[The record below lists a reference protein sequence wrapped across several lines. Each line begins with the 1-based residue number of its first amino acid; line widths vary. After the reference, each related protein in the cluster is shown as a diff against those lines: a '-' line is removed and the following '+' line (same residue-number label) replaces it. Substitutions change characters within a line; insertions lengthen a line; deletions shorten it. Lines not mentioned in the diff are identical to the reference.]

1 MWWKSPAKKS
11 KKNHRIADRAILDYS
26 RVRVKPGMCRDYPR
40 AVLVQVAPT
49 LYLEDDRGLQM
60 GVPSINSSCMRLAN
74 SSCPKTRTEPK
85 PRILE
90 VFSKRNNVLEKD
102 LAPPAQLC
110 SAKKKIGQK
119 QPNIVGLERAINA
132 GSIYCGAQLVAGP
145 GRR

>member
-1 MWWKSPAKKS
+1 MWWKSPAKKTTKS
-11 KKNHRIADRAILDYS
+11 RRIADGAILDYS

-74 SSCPKTRTEPK
+74 SSCPKTRTAPK

-102 LAPPAQLC
+102 LAPSRAAPLCGPPIQVSSTSTAGCPFHKLQPA
-110 SAKKKIGQK
+110 
-119 QPNIVGLERAINA
+119 
-132 GSIYCGAQLVAGP
+132 
-145 GRR
+145 